1 MIKKQLGINLKLTV
15 RELNVAF
22 DYEFKPIE
30 AVKKINFEPI
40 SFPITSGISFSELV
54 DVLGAFF
61 GFEKS
66 VVFHWYTIPNY
77 LKTIVPFEF
86 VFGDLQASQEFLSD
100 LNTFNSL
107 NIFNDFLINDDEENK
122 NSFDFKK
129 YGLEQNEII
138 FSAILPTKEIISL
151 ALKIDFVYD
160 DKREFDEDFQIDPE
174 LISQSVISERKET
187 LKYLKELKQNEFK
200 NFHTNPSN
208 DIKNITRSDFSKWD
222 ELFELSEKLNLL
234 QTEPSSFDFKLT
246 KIENGIDAWN
256 SVENLLGNKIW
267 AIEEA
272 FPIERRMSIE
282 DYDGGFGTK
291 EFSLES
297 ELSEDEDPNEKI
309 DDDNSNEEE
318 IDMSS
323 MDDFK
328 NSFVNFLEGFDD
340 LKQQAKK
347 LKEQIAD
354 NKFMSGSPFEM
365 NYEDLSMEKLVDSM
379 YKAAKAIG
387 NVRDD
392 EMVDYFKG
400 AFDELRGMG
409 INNIPNDGSWEKSML
424 ENLQKILHRDL
435 SKEIAEVEE
444 KYKNLAKEDHKEDP
458 KPKSKDNK
466 NDFDG
471 EIN

>member
-1 MIKKQLGINLKLTV
+1 
-15 RELNVAF
+15 
-22 DYEFKPIE
+22 
-30 AVKKINFEPI
+30 
-40 SFPITSGISFSELV
+40 
-54 DVLGAFF
+54 
-61 GFEKS
+61 
-66 VVFHWYTIPNY
+66 
-77 LKTIVPFEF
+77 
-86 VFGDLQASQEFLSD
+86 
-100 LNTFNSL
+100 
-107 NIFNDFLINDDEENK
+107 
-122 NSFDFKK
+122 
-129 YGLEQNEII
+129 
-138 FSAILPTKEIISL
+138 
-151 ALKIDFVYD
+151 
-160 DKREFDEDFQIDPE
+160 
-174 LISQSVISERKET
+174 
-187 LKYLKELKQNEFK
+187 
-200 NFHTNPSN
+200 
-208 DIKNITRSDFSKWD
+208 
-222 ELFELSEKLNLL
+222 
-234 QTEPSSFDFKLT
+234 
-246 KIENGIDAWN
+246 
-256 SVENLLGNKIW
+256 
-267 AIEEA
+267 
-272 FPIERRMSIE
+272 
-282 DYDGGFGTK
+282 
-291 EFSLES
+291 
-297 ELSEDEDPNEKI
+297 
-309 DDDNSNEEE
+309 
-318 IDMSS
+318 MSS

-444 KYKNLAKEDHKEDP
+444 KYKNQAKEDYKEDP
-458 KPKSKDNK
+458 KTKSKDNK